1 MMTNLVIREREMPS
15 SADSAPS
22 ASYAVESRKMSQL
35 EPAASAAASER
46 AALPRRAVRPALGS
60 ASPSEAPPPS
70 DAPPSDVA
78 PALSNKYHR

>member
-60 ASPSEAPPPS
+60 APPPS

-78 PALSNKYHR
+78 PALTNKDHR